1 MDYQHQFLEGQA
13 HLPVGKVVC
22 IGRNYAEHAKEL
34 NNPVPDEPLL
44 FIKPSTAITSLSQ
57 PIVLPQG
64 RGGLHYETELAI
76 LMGERLTN
84 ASETDAIKAVAG
96 VGLALDL
103 TLRDLQSSLKAK
115 GLPWEKA
122 KAFDGSCSLSAFVAP
137 AGLDLTQL
145 QLTLRINDQI
155 RQQGDTAQMLLPVT
169 ALLAYISEWFTLL
182 PGDVVLTG
190 TPAGVGQLH
199 AGDRLQVQ
207 LGQVINTETL
217 VI

>member
-1 MDYQHQFLEGQA
+1 MDYQHQFLEEQTN
-13 HLPVGKVVC
+13 LPVGKVVC

-44 FIKPSTAITSLSQ
+44 FIKPSTAINALSQ
-57 PIVLPQG
+57 PITLSQG

-76 LMGERLTN
+76 VIGKRLTH
-84 ASETDAIKAVAG
+84 ASETDAIKAIAG

-103 TLRDLQSSLKAK
+103 TLRDLQSTLKAK

-122 KAFDGSCSLSAFVAP
+122 KAFDGSCSLSAFVP
-137 AGLDLTQL
+137 NTGLDLTQL
-145 QLTLRINDQI
+145 EFSLWINDQL
-155 RQQGDTAQMLLPVT
+155 RQQGNTAQMLLPVS
-169 ALLAYISEWFTLL
+169 ALVAYISEWFTLL

-199 AGDRLQVQ
+199 PGDRLSLQ
-207 LGQVINTETL
+207 LGQVITTETQ